1 MTHFSSKSIRCETDD
16 LCSEFET
23 ITRRSRIQDC
33 TLPVSSPY
41 ISRAVDSSSARG
53 QVRILVDTALN
64 TGAAE
69 YSNLGDV
76 AMLQVGVR
84 RLQHLWPSAR
94 IEVLTESPA
103 KLALFCPGAKPLA
116 RAGRDLWIGNDAIIG
131 GFDRLLPPQR
141 IEWLRQSE
149 QGLPAPISRR
159 FSVARGRQT
168 DHSRSQEREA
178 GRQCLLGSH
187 GTRRPA
193 RRLRSWGIHR
203 CHS

>member
-1 MTHFSSKSIRCETDD
+1 M
-16 LCSEFET
+16 
-23 ITRRSRIQDC
+23 
-33 TLPVSSPY
+33 PVSSPY
-41 ISRAVDSSSARG
+41 ISRAVDSSGARG
-53 QVRILVDTALN
+53 QMRILVDTALN

-84 RLQHLWPSAR
+84 RLQRLWPSAR

-103 KLALFCPGAKPLA
+103 NLALFCPGAKPLP

-131 GFDRLLPPQR
+131 GFDRLLPR
-141 IEWLRQSE
+141 TASVGLSNLSRA
-149 QGLPAPISRR
+149 LPAPISRR
-159 FSVARGRQT
+159 FSVARGPQT

-187 GTRRPA
+187 GTRRPV
-193 RRLRSWGIHR
+193 RRVRSRGIH
-203 CHS
+203 